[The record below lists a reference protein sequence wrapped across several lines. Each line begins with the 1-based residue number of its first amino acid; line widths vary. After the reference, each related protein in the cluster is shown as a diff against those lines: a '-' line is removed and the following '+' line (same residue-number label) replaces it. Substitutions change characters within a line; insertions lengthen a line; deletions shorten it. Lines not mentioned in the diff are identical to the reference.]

1 MMPTEII
8 KNNNKVLNTKLVE
21 KDWELELFK
30 KYHTLYVEILTGFM
44 I

>member
-1 MMPTEII
+1 MMPIEII
-8 KNNNKVLNTKLVE
+8 KNNNKALNNKLVG